1 MAKVYIFR
9 NYDADELEKNINE
22 FLADKELVDIK
33 INTVPE
39 NDVLNGFRLWTTAV
53 VIYEEKHNPLAH
65 PESYVD
71 DVMSMICDM
80 TDAQITK
87 LTSEI
92 TSYVDSPIEYRMSRK
107 RGKS

>member
-39 NDVLNGFRLWTTAV
+39 NDILNSFRLWTTAV
-53 VIYEEKHNPLAH
+53 VIYNEAMPVGYTCRG
-65 PESYVD
+65 ES
-71 DVMSMICDM
+71 
-80 TDAQITK
+80 
-87 LTSEI
+87 
-92 TSYVDSPIEYRMSRK
+92 
-107 RGKS
+107 

>member
-39 NDVLNGFRLWTTAV
+39 SDVLSGFRLWTTAV
-53 VIYEEKHNPLAH
+53 VIYEEKAW
-65 PESYVD
+65 
-71 DVMSMICDM
+71 
-80 TDAQITK
+80 
-87 LTSEI
+87 
-92 TSYVDSPIEYRMSRK
+92 
-107 RGKS
+107 GKFE